1 MKAVIVIVVIVAAG
15 IFIYTLAADLKKK
28 RIAKRHPRLDQDG
41 FAHITIQGKD
51 YKFNPFE
58 ETPVEKR
65 FPVDADRYI
74 EDPVSVP
81 VDFVLSL
88 VGWDMADYYVSKAT
102 AAILRGGKFVVMPN
116 ADYVRAQEFLNSKKQ

>member
-1 MKAVIVIVVIVAAG
+1 METVWYIVIGGCAAVLVFAVVKG
-15 IFIYTLAADLKKK
+15 CRKPKQRD
-28 RIAKRHPRLDQDG
+28 HS
-41 FAHITIQGKD
+41 ITVQGKR
-51 YKFNPFE
+51 YRFNPYE

-74 EDPVSVP
+74 ENPVSVP

-88 VGWDMADYYVSKAT
+88 VGWDKADYYADKAT

-116 ADYVRAQEFLNSKKQ
+116 ADYVRAQEFLNSKKQR